1 MKRTHKK
8 GKNLPQISPNNAY
21 FLMNYGLTTTH
32 FDKNIIKCFKFCK
45 SCFNEIEKSN
55 RKSFETYKYDYKTK
69 THIKVKQFN

>member
-1 MKRTHKK
+1 
-8 GKNLPQISPNNAY
+8 
-21 FLMNYGLTTTH
+21 MNYGLTTTH